1 MDNRVQLTAF
11 DRERAS
17 RSIMLDYISFRFRGT
32 CEGSVSR
39 VWGDASGTLDEL
51 RCGDGW
57 AVLWVPQV
65 EW

>member
-17 RSIMLDYISFRFRGT
+17 RWIVLDFISFRFRGT
-32 CEGSVSR
+32 CGGACREYG
-39 VWGDASGTLDEL
+39 GDASGTLDEL
-51 RCGDGW
+51 RWGDGW